1 MSYYLNFLQFI
12 QTNRHE
18 FLNNMVW
25 FNEEGNIANFFT
37 CTFNSHLKKTRL
49 SFQLKKQLAL
59 YFSSMASV
67 WYQFQEFM
75 KLILFPPKIFCILFV
90 NNMADREARLAHLNQ
105 KLDYLRSQSTAQ
117 TRLLFQTSDQRTR
130 QAIQENHI
138 NLLLEIQH
146 VKDQLRQ
153 LGVNPPPPFSRP
165 STSSQ

>member
-1 MSYYLNFLQFI
+1 
-12 QTNRHE
+12 
-18 FLNNMVW
+18 
-25 FNEEGNIANFFT
+25 
-37 CTFNSHLKKTRL
+37 
-49 SFQLKKQLAL
+49 
-59 YFSSMASV
+59 
-67 WYQFQEFM
+67 
-75 KLILFPPKIFCILFV
+75 
-90 NNMADREARLAHLNQ
+90 MADREARLAHLNQ

-117 TRLLFQTSDQRTR
+117 TRLLFQTSDQHTR